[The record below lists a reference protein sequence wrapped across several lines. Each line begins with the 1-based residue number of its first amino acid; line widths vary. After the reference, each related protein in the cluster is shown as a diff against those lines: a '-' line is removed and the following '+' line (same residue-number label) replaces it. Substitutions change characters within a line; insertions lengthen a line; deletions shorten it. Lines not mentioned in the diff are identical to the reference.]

1 MGTLTIINTI
11 LIWVILMLLLVKP
24 YLEKFT
30 ITIDRTF
37 WEKKPYGFHITKW
50 KYSKGVTPNSGVNI
64 LSFNWRNPDN
74 MKDDFRNV
82 RKNKPIN

>member
-37 WEKKPYGFHITKW
+37 WEKSHMVFI
-50 KYSKGVTPNSGVNI
+50 
-64 LSFNWRNPDN
+64 
-74 MKDDFRNV
+74 
-82 RKNKPIN
+82 